1 MKKILF
7 LITLCCFTLL
17 SHAQNQ
23 SVDNRWAAYG
33 FSVAVE
39 DEAKFVQL
47 MDDYFSKNKTPGTN
61 VMLYGIMHAPDDF
74 QHTHE
79 VVITGSIDSMSDNFS
94 PSNFDEAWGEFRL
107 KVSKLITPGYQAIG
121 MRAMEFGDDTKEYPY
136 QWVRTFSFDNENRRK
151 WFQMVRKL
159 RTNYPR
165 NKSAFATGYIRMGGH
180 DNSNTWMLSSFQS
193 YKDFLTGWN
202 DRQEF
207 RKNNPEFVEEQ
218 AEMNEKI
225 DYSEFELKLQF
236 MRLLVKQW

>member
-1 MKKILF
+1 
-7 LITLCCFTLL
+7 
-17 SHAQNQ
+17 
-23 SVDNRWAAYG
+23 
-33 FSVAVE
+33 
-39 DEAKFVQL
+39 
-47 MDDYFSKNKTPGTN
+47 
-61 VMLYGIMHAPDDF
+61 
-74 QHTHE
+74 
-79 VVITGSIDSMSDNFS
+79 MSDNFS

-165 NKSAFATGYIRMGGH
+165 NKSAFATGNIRMGGH